1 MEIFIE
7 YCIVLPFTD
16 DKNLLYPN
24 KDMMKYIT
32 AIENVIIEELL
43 ELGINWLRL
52 QASVF

>member
-1 MEIFIE
+1 
-7 YCIVLPFTD
+7 
-16 DKNLLYPN
+16 
-24 KDMMKYIT
+24 MMKYIT